1 MLVKTLNS
9 YAMDMSKDEERYLNN
24 VAKNISRIRKQ
35 KGMTQEQL
43 AELTGM
49 DAVSIGYIEQ
59 GKRRPTLR
67 TLYKIGIALRV
78 QVSEFVSQK

>member
-1 MLVKTLNS
+1 
-9 YAMDMSKDEERYLNN
+9 MSKDEERYLNG
-24 VAKNISRIRKQ
+24 VAKNIARIRKQ
-35 KGMTQEQL
+35 KGITQEQL

-67 TLYKIGIALRV
+67 TIYRLATSLHIPPDSLLK
-78 QVSEFVSQK
+78 